1 MKIYL
6 KALFITGLIIFLVA
20 CGNSNTEP
28 SHDQTNEIPDEPFAA
43 EELPKQ
49 FLDGNLK
56 AIYNQ
61 TSDLFQENVS
71 WKEFEGLGEDF
82 NEGVQ
87 NYELMSKISFEN
99 LVEYQW
105 INNEGDKGIQA
116 SFADDNT
123 IEGLLL
129 APMTS
134 YPETDEK
141 YTENTYQMPIT
152 REWLTYWGGTNELV
166 NYHYVVESQRYA
178 YDLLIFE
185 NDATHE
191 GDPKENESYYAF
203 GEDIIAP
210 QDGVVVSTENDIEV
224 NTPTVD
230 TNEENPLGNHVI
242 LEHEHNEYSVIA
254 HFQKGTVKVNE
265 GDSVHAGDVLGLVG
279 NSGNSSEPH
288 IHFHVADDSDWE
300 KASSIRIKFENGED
314 PVRGDLVE
322 GF

>member
-1 MKIYL
+1 
-6 KALFITGLIIFLVA
+6 
-20 CGNSNTEP
+20 
-28 SHDQTNEIPDEPFAA
+28 
-43 EELPKQ
+43 
-49 FLDGNLK
+49 
-56 AIYNQ
+56 
-61 TSDLFQENVS
+61 
-71 WKEFEGLGEDF
+71 EFEGLGEDF

-141 YTENTYQMPIT
+141 YTENTYKMPIT

-191 GDPKENESYYAF
+191 GDTK
-203 GEDIIAP
+203 
-210 QDGVVVSTENDIEV
+210 ENDIEV

-300 KASSIRIKFENGED
+300 KASSIRIKFEYGED
-314 PVRGDLVE
+314 PVRVDLVE